1 MPDFNRPPLMTHL
14 RPESHLPSVSHC
26 PPHLSPSIFA
36 QTVQQPQTLLTVP
49 PLHPTGVEQ
58 RTLEHG
64 RTQLRDATRGNAK
77 RKLPR
82 TSSLVFIINLLAKMK
97 NETKENFL
105 LQKCGGPIIPVFQT
119 NDILKIS
126 VYSNRNFQFATCRRF
141 WKYLNKVY

>member
-97 NETKENFL
+97 NDFVAKMWRTDYPGFSNKRHIKDISLFK
-105 LQKCGGPIIPVFQT
+105 QKLSIC
-119 NDILKIS
+119 
-126 VYSNRNFQFATCRRF
+126 YM
-141 WKYLNKVY
+141 

>member
-1 MPDFNRPPLMTHL
+1 MPDFNRPPLTTHL

-77 RKLPR
+77 RKLPM

-97 NETKENFL
+97 NETKETFYCKNVEDRLSRFF
-105 LQKCGGPIIPVFQT
+105 KQT
-119 NDILKIS
+119 T
-126 VYSNRNFQFATCRRF
+126 Y
-141 WKYLNKVY
+141 